1 VTGCRTASPLPDQ
14 LHRVVAHCQD
24 LRRGIRI
31 RYFLALGITYLVP
44 TFTASPIVVVPFRRV
59 QHRRRHR
66 VRRTGAHLA
75 ARASKNLDIGRNAL
89 ISMNVTIKGRWSRAD
104 QGLGQHQHLRQ
115 DPHRQSPIGPG
126 SHRMMGEVSAKP
138 VTIERGAWIGVG
150 ALILPGVT
158 VGHGSIVGAGSVVNA
173 DVPPN
178 TLVEGNPAKVVRA
191 LPWGDR

>member
-1 VTGCRTASPLPDQ
+1 
-14 LHRVVAHCQD
+14 
-24 LRRGIRI
+24 
-31 RYFLALGITYLVP
+31 
-44 TFTASPIVVVPFRRV
+44 
-59 QHRRRHR
+59 
-66 VRRTGAHLA
+66 
-75 ARASKNLDIGRNAL
+75 
-89 ISMNVTIKGRWSRAD
+89 
-104 QGLGQHQHLRQ
+104 
-115 DPHRQSPIGPG
+115 
-126 SHRMMGEVSAKP
+126 MMGEVSAKP